1 MIEKMW
7 EILTT
12 LTEESQQAALS
23 KCAELGLDTNRG
35 VVPLDESF
43 LNLNAVRIT
52 LIDAIEKKK
61 LIQLPVTVQKILIAN
76 LEAIS
81 KQQTGLI
88 AGTDEVVNLANSIEQ
103 LHAAIW
109 QYGLNNL
116 SDEMLGYQTKLNQLK
131 NMELEAKDLKRTLDA
146 GVKLKVALEKLL
158 EDITVQGEEAK
169 KVASA
174 AASAASSA
182 DEELVHISDAG
193 QKAAALLAVIQQN
206 ETSTTQQLAAANSSV
221 AQIAVHEA
229 KITEFF
235 GRINEYRAVINTVE
249 EDAIKAV
256 KKNKDDTGVLV
267 SKLVTLED
275 QIKEQLQKA
284 TGVSLFHSFG
294 TRQGALS
301 NSKKLWLWIIAF
313 LVLASI
319 ALPMYVLKTSTDMN
333 MEFFLKL
340 SMSLPLIYAFAFCS
354 VQYSRERKLEEE
366 YAFKSN
372 ISISLVPYQELV
384 EKLVANDQPE
394 ERQKY
399 TAFIIDSITK
409 VFTSP
414 TDKIFDHENKRK
426 ASSDDSI
433 KQVSGLIET
442 IGKYFK
448 P

>member
-1 MIEKMW
+1 MIKKMW

-12 LTEESQQAALS
+12 LTEESQQAALL
-23 KCAELGLDTNRG
+23 KCVELGLDPNRG
-35 VVPLDESF
+35 VVSLDESF
-43 LNLNAVRIT
+43 INLNAVRIS

-61 LIQLPVTVQKILIAN
+61 LIQLPVTVQKILIEN

-81 KQQTGLI
+81 KQQVGLI
-88 AGTDEVVNLANSIEQ
+88 AGIDEVVNLANSIEQ
-103 LHAAIW
+103 LNAAIW
-109 QYGLNNL
+109 QYGLHNL
-116 SDEMLGYQTKLNQLK
+116 SDEVLGYQTKLNQLK
-131 NMELEAKDLKRTLDA
+131 SLELEAKELKQTLNA
-146 GVKLKVALEKLL
+146 GVKLKTTLEKLL
-158 EDITVQGEEAK
+158 DDITAQGEEAK

-174 AASAASSA
+174 AALAANRA
-182 DEELVHISDAG
+182 DDELVRISDAG

-206 ETSTTQQLAAANSSV
+206 ETSATQQLAAANLSV
-221 AQIAVHEA
+221 AEVVAHEA

-235 GRINEYRAVINTVE
+235 GRINEYREAIDTVE
-249 EDAIKAV
+249 DNAIKAV
-256 KKNKDDTGVLV
+256 KKNKDDTEVLV
-267 SKLVTLED
+267 TTLEALED

-301 NSKKLWLWIIAF
+301 HSKKLWLWIIAGLIF
-313 LVLASI
+313 AAI
-319 ALPMYVLKTSTDMN
+319 ALPVYVLNTTTDMN

-426 ASSDDSI
+426 ASNDDSI
-433 KQVSGLIET
+433 KQMSGLIET